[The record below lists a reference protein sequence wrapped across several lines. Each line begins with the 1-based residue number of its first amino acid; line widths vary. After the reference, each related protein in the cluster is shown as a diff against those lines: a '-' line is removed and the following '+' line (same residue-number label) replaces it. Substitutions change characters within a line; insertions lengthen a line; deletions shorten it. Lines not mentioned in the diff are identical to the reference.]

1 MDLLAGLRILCLF
14 LLTAPYLVTW
24 LWFEVLQTWRAVH
37 RLCACTVHV
46 FSCSLLCWN
55 IHSFFLALLQVSKL
69 VVKTRS
75 FQEAC
80 VTGVIEQLTE
90 HLAQHSYSVSFPEL
104 AVVPLVQLRHLIKDT
119 TVERFRRQVKLLVE
133 QVSINPADN
142 WEFVNLLV
150 CLWH

>member
-1 MDLLAGLRILCLF
+1 
-14 LLTAPYLVTW
+14 V
-24 LWFEVLQTWRAVH
+24 VH
-37 RLCACTVHV
+37 SLSACTVQA
-46 FSCSLLCWN
+46 FSRSLLRWN

-133 QVSINPADN
+133 QVSINPAD
-142 WEFVNLLV
+142 
-150 CLWH
+150 